1 MDSKLG
7 DNIDNSL
14 IAQSLGNN
22 QIFLPKNS
30 VPQLGQHFAA
40 PPQYAPQQVVS
51 QPAITQPQ
59 ITQSTIPQQMS
70 LQVPQQVPQQMSLQV
85 PQQVPQQALQ
95 IGQQQIVPSLPQM
108 EVGQVMQNTGINT
121 MSLSAPISTINSA
134 LYMNIFGYDIPKKT
148 IYIAIVFI
156 ALIIVYYFYTKS
168 AKKEAESKSNNKD
181 SEKKKKNS
189 KDENKSVSEK

>member
-59 ITQSTIPQQMS
+59 ITQSTI
-70 LQVPQQVPQQMSLQV
+70 PQQMSLQV